1 MKVRLI
7 AEREVR
13 QQVRS
18 KAFKLATGLVTA
30 AIVAA
35 IVVPTLL
42 DDEAQPHRVGVV
54 GRLTPERR
62 DAIRQAGRLAG
73 DDVVVVQVRDGAAA
87 DRRLKAG
94 DLDLAVVEGPALVVE
109 NPLDETTRLAR
120 LAGAVSQALQ
130 LQGQLERA
138 GLSPGEAAQAL
149 RAPPLRVR
157 SLEQPD
163 PDEKEN
169 AGIAFL
175 GSLVLYILLLTYGS
189 WIVASVV
196 QEKSSRVVEVLL
208 SAVRPVDI
216 LVGKV
221 LGIGAVALGQALVFA
236 GAAYAAS
243 LAVGFAQLPEGTPW
257 VIASALLW
265 LVLGFGFYSFAY
277 ATAASLASRQE
288 DAQSA
293 SMPLAVVL
301 IVSYF
306 AGAGAVS
313 EPGALPVRVLSFL
326 PPTAPIV
333 MPARAAVG
341 GVAWWEVPVAVALVL
356 AATYGMARLA
366 AHIYPRVALHSG
378 ARLTLRR
385 AWRASA
391 G

>member
-1 MKVRLI
+1 MTVRLI
-7 AEREVR
+7 AEREIR

-18 KAFKLATGLVTA
+18 KVFRLATGLVVA

-35 IVVPTLL
+35 IVVPTLI
-42 DDEAQPHRVGVV
+42 DDEEAPSRVGVV

-62 DAIRQAGRLAG
+62 DAIRSAARLAG
-73 DDVVVVQVRDGAAA
+73 HDVVVVQVDDDAAA
-87 DRRLKAG
+87 EQRLQSG
-94 DLDLAVVEGPALVVE
+94 DLDLAVVDGPALVVE
-109 NPLDETTRLAR
+109 NPLDEASRLVR
-120 LAGAVSQALQ
+120 LLGAISQSLQ
-130 LQGQLERA
+130 LQGELERA
-138 GLSPGEAAQAL
+138 GLSPGEAARAL
-149 RAPPLRVR
+149 RAPPLPVR
-157 SLEQPD
+157 SLESPD
-163 PDEKEN
+163 PDKDEN

-175 GSLVLYILLLTYGS
+175 GSLILYILLLTYGS
-189 WIVASVV
+189 WIMASVV
-196 QEKSSRVVEVLL
+196 QEKSSRVLEVLL

-243 LAVGFAQLPEGTPW
+243 AAVGFDQLPEGTPTT
-257 VIASALLW
+257 IASALLW

-277 ATAASLASRQE
+277 ATTASLASRQE

-301 IVSYF
+301 ILSYF
-306 AGAGAVS
+306 AGAGAAN
-313 EPGALPVRVLSFL
+313 EPEALLVRVLSFF

-341 GVAWWEVPVAVALVL
+341 GVAWWEVPLAVALLL

-378 ARLTLRR
+378 ARLQLRT
-385 AWRASA
+385 AWRSSA
-391 G
+391 A